1 MKLGKKIIPLKKKKK
16 KKRKKQKD
24 VMETN
29 SIFINWASPQS

>member
-16 KKRKKQKD
+16 KGKKQKD